1 MYVASQRG
9 SRFLVLRDPSV
20 HLIEVYQVHV
30 YGASCMCLFQR
41 VCQVHQVCVYKVYQ
55 LRMYCCLCLLL
66 LHAPPLTRV
75 QHTHARARARAH
87 THTHTQRTNALA
99 REHALERS
107 QRYLGRTLEVL
118 VEERN
123 VKMPHQVK
131 PGP

>member
-1 MYVASQRG
+1 MPDMRT
-9 SRFLVLRDPSV
+9 
-20 HLIEVYQVHV
+20 
-30 YGASCMCLFQR
+30 
-41 VCQVHQVCVYKVYQ
+41 HQKANGN
-55 LRMYCCLCLLL
+55 ME
-66 LHAPPLTRV
+66 AP
-75 QHTHARARARAH
+75 A
-87 THTHTQRTNALA
+87 HTQRTNALA